1 MSRLGEEKQRDN
13 GGGQQATR
21 TTLYTGHRATL
32 VGLFEAL
39 ENMVCPSGQSSYNRE
54 GSSNQRSSAKCY
66 NVMPF
71 GDVDDDDDDLQ
82 WKILDH
88 AMGFLLE
95 KEAYLSKLLALKEV
109 YLYDDGGPKSLE
121 DVRDE
126 YRSLYSKDFFSR
138 HSRRARVPDVDE
150 GDENSDVDSTDEETD
165 ELLLSQSSESSIPNI
180 QEFEGY
186 LFFYSETL
194 ELLLRSGV
202 LAPDQ
207 TGLSVVSEAISGL
220 WSSLPQERR
229 AEAQQHALDQ
239 SSVSWEGQ
247 SETTDSHLFS
257 LNPSY
262 AVQEDLLQDA
272 YDVVQ
277 RDIDAASVNRPSV
290 LQSCDYEKLRQI
302 YKDISAFIQNHM
314 AEEQELPQSHTE
326 GIKGYLT
333 KKERDWGAVPDDLAS
348 TVTGPEPNR
357 DGLGDLSQA
366 DEYEELLLR
375 CSESF
380 DEDF

>member
-39 ENMVCPSGQSSYNRE
+39 ENMVCPSGQSSYNCE
-54 GSSNQRSSAKCY
+54 GSFNQRSSAK
-66 NVMPF
+66 
-71 GDVDDDDDDLQ
+71 

-126 YRSLYSKDFFSR
+126 YRSLYSKGFLHISR

-150 GDENSDVDSTDEETD
+150 SDENSDVDSTDEETD
-165 ELLLSQSSESSIPNI
+165 ELLLSQSSESSISNI

-239 SSVSWEGQ
+239 SSVSLEGQ
-247 SETTDSHLFS
+247 SETTDSHLYG

-262 AVQEDLLQDA
+262 AVEEDLLQDA

-302 YKDISAFIQNHM
+302 YKYISAFIQNHM
-314 AEEQELPQSHTE
+314 AEEQELPQ
-326 GIKGYLT
+326 
-333 KKERDWGAVPDDLAS
+333 
-348 TVTGPEPNR
+348 
-357 DGLGDLSQA
+357 DLSQA